1 MTENEVV
8 KEYRHIKEEYK
19 FNPDIMC
26 QDDPRGSKVKEII
39 DTQLSQVDKT
49 IILLYAD
56 CLSYRKLGKKMN
68 LSHMTIRRE
77 VMRIKKIILEEYNH
91 DTGRAEGK

>member
-8 KEYRHIKEEYK
+8 KEFRQIKQEYA
-19 FNPDIMC
+19 FNPDVMC
-26 QDDPRGSKVKEII
+26 QDDPRVSRLKEII
-39 DTQLSQVDKT
+39 DTKLSQVDKT
-49 IILLYAD
+49 IVLLYAD

-77 VMRIKKIILEEYNH
+77 VMRIKKIILDEYNH
-91 DTGRAEGK
+91 EQGI